1 MKSIQYSAKPRM
13 RVILCNDFGG
23 DPDGMIQLAHHIL
36 SPSVEIRAI
45 IGSFFTKD
53 TLFGV
58 DSSADAACSAVRSL
72 LKEMNL
78 SSKFNLLKGSDEPMK
93 DTRTPVMSEGAE
105 FIVKEA
111 MRNDSDLPL
120 FILCGAS
127 LTDLA
132 SACLINPEIT
142 SRLTAVW
149 IGGAEYYETAGKISV
164 CPKLEYNMGID
175 IVSAQYVFNYSKIP
189 LWQVPRDVYRQVM
202 VSYSEIQLRIKKA
215 GKFGK
220 YLAGLIDEIMILAD
234 SCGLKMGE
242 TYIMG
247 DSPLVLLSALQSA
260 FDPDT
265 SSSAY
270 IETPAPQIDNDG
282 NYILNPEGRKIRVYQ
297 SIDVRLLMEDFY
309 CKLQMYCR

>member
-36 SPSVEIRAI
+36 SPSVEIRAV

-58 DSSADAACSAVRSL
+58 DSSADSACSAVRSL

-78 SSKFNLLKGSDEPMK
+78 SGKFNLLKGSDEPMK

-127 LTDLA
+127 LTDIA
-132 SACLINPEIT
+132 SACLINPEIA

-149 IGGAEYYETAGKISV
+149 IGGNI
-164 CPKLEYNMGID
+164 PKLPEKFPYVRIWNITWELILFRRNMFL
-175 IVSAQYVFNYSKIP
+175 IVQISDYV
-189 LWQVPRDVYRQVM
+189 RCRVM
-202 VSYSEIQLRIKKA
+202 
-215 GKFGK
+215 F
-220 YLAGLIDEIMILAD
+220 
-234 SCGLKMGE
+234 
-242 TYIMG
+242 T
-247 DSPLVLLSALQSA
+247 
-260 FDPDT
+260 
-265 SSSAY
+265 
-270 IETPAPQIDNDG
+270 
-282 NYILNPEGRKIRVYQ
+282 
-297 SIDVRLLMEDFY
+297 VRLWFLIRRFSKELR
-309 CKLQMYCR
+309 KQVSLENTLLV

>member
-58 DSSADAACSAVRSL
+58 DPSADAACSAVRSL

-78 SSKFNLLKGSDEPMK
+78 SGKFNLLKGSDEPMK

-111 MRNDSDLPL
+111 IRNDSDLPL

-132 SACLINPEIT
+132 SACLINPEIA
-142 SRLTAVW
+142 SKFTAVW
-149 IGGAEYYETAGKISV
+149 IGGAEYSETAGKISV
-164 CPKLEYNMGID
+164 CPDLEYNMGID
-175 IVSAQYVFNYSKIP
+175 IVSAQYVFNCSNIR

-202 VSYSEIQLRIKKA
+202 VSYSEIQQRIRNT
-215 GKFGK
+215 GELGE
-220 YLAGLIDEIMILAD
+220 YLAGLIEKFMIYIE
-234 SCGLKMGE
+234 SCGKNLGE

-247 DSPLVLLSALQSA
+247 DSPLVLLSTLQSA

-265 SSSAY
+265 SSSAFT
-270 IETPAPQIDNDG
+270 EMPAPQIDDKG
-282 NYILNPEGRKIRVYQ
+282 NYNLNTEGRIIRVYQ
-297 SIDVRLLMEDFY
+297 SVDARLLMEDFY
-309 CKLQMYCR
+309 CKLQIYCR

>member
-23 DPDGMIQLAHHIL
+23 DPDGIIQLAHHIL

-45 IGSFFTKD
+45 IGSFFSKD

-58 DSSADAACSAVRSL
+58 DSSADAACSAVRNL
-72 LKEMNL
+72 LKEMHL
-78 SSKFNLLKGSDEPMK
+78 SGKFNLFKGSDEPMK
-93 DTRTPVMSEGAE
+93 DIRTPVLSEGAE
-105 FIVKEA
+105 FIVREA
-111 MRNDSDLPL
+111 MRNDSDIPL

-142 SRLTAVW
+142 SKFTAVW
-149 IGGAEYYETAGKISV
+149 IGGAEYSETARKISV
-164 CPKLEYNMGID
+164 CPELEYNMGID
-175 IVSAQYVFNYSKIP
+175 IVSAQYVFNCSNIR
-189 LWQVPRDVYRQVM
+189 LWQVPRDVYRQVI
-202 VSYSEIQLRIKKA
+202 VSHSEIRQRIKKT
-215 GKFGK
+215 GKLGE
-220 YLAGLIDEIMILAD
+220 YLSDLIDKIMILAD

-247 DSPLVLLSALQSA
+247 DSPLVLFSALQSA

-265 SSSAY
+265 SSSAFT
-270 IETPAPQIDNDG
+270 EMPAPQIDDKG
-282 NYILNPEGRKIRVYQ
+282 NYILNTEGRIIRVYQ
-297 SIDVRLLMEDFY
+297 SVDARLLMEDFY
-309 CKLQMYCR
+309 CKLQIYCR

>member
-1 MKSIQYSAKPRM
+1 MKSVKYSVKPRM

-45 IGSFFTKD
+45 IGSFFTED
-53 TLFGV
+53 SLNNT
-58 DSSADAACSAVRSL
+58 DSSAEASCSAVRSL
-72 LKEMNL
+72 LEKMNL
-78 SSKFNLLKGSDEPMK
+78 SGNFNLLKGSNEPMK
-93 DTRTPVMSEGAE
+93 DTKTPVLSEGAE
-105 FIVKEA
+105 FIAKEA
-111 MRNDSDLPL
+111 LRNDSDLPL

-132 SACLINPEIT
+132 SACLINPEIE
-142 SRLTAVW
+142 SNFTAVW
-149 IGGAEYYETAGKISV
+149 IGGAEFSETARKISV
-164 CPKLEYNMGID
+164 CPELEYNMGID
-175 IVSAQYVFNYSKIP
+175 IISAQYVFNCSNIN

-202 VSYSEIQLRIKKA
+202 VSYSEIQQRIRNA
-215 GKFGK
+215 GELGE
-220 YLAGLIDEIMILAD
+220 YLSGLIEKFIIYIY
-234 SCGLKMGE
+234 SCGKNLGE

-265 SSSAY
+265 SSSAF

-282 NYILNPEGRKIRVYQ
+282 KYILNPEGRIIRVYQ
-297 SIDVRLLMEDFY
+297 SIDTRLLMEDFY

>member
-58 DSSADAACSAVRSL
+58 DPSADAACSAVRSL

-78 SSKFNLLKGSDEPMK
+78 SGKFNLLKGSDEPMK

-105 FIVKEA
+105 FIVREA
-111 MRNDSDLPL
+111 MRNDSDIPL

-127 LTDLA
+127 LTDIA
-132 SACLINPEIT
+132 SACLINPEIA
-142 SRLTAVW
+142 SKFTAVW
-149 IGGAEYYETAGKISV
+149 IGGAEYSETAGKISV
-164 CPKLEYNMGID
+164 CPDLEYNMGID
-175 IVSAQYVFNYSKIP
+175 IVSAQYVFNCSNIR

-202 VSYSEIQLRIKKA
+202 VSYSEIQQRIKNA
-215 GKFGK
+215 GKLGK
-220 YLAGLIDEIMILAD
+220 YLAGLIDKIMILAD

-282 NYILNPEGRKIRVYQ
+282 NYILNTEGRIIRVYQ
-297 SIDVRLLMEDFY
+297 SIDTRLLMEDFF
-309 CKLQMYCR
+309 CKLQIY